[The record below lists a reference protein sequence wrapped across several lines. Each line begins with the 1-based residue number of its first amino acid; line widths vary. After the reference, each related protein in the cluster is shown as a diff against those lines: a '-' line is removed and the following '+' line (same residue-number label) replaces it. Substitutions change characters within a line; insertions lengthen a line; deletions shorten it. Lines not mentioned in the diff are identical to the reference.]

1 VQYLIQPLPSI
12 FPPEAEIALNLPV
25 LIFSIGISVLTGI
38 VCGLWPAMR
47 LSRADLRQAF
57 DDCAHKLAGRRG
69 TRSAHTVLLAAQV
82 ALTILLLAC
91 SGATVRRLSQLVHA
105 DLGYEP
111 QDLSTVNL
119 VLHEGSHDQWASR
132 VAYFEQI
139 REAIANDPDVV
150 SAAIGNLP
158 PTIIDST
165 PVGVPAL
172 KATSGQV
179 VAQQVSPEYFST
191 LRIPLLLGRVWTAA
205 ETAHAAHLALINDA
219 MRRRYW
225 PHDDPLGQTLVLNN
239 GVANGNVWKL
249 VAPGNDQH
257 FLIIGVV
264 GDAPNRGLG
273 DEVSPGVYV
282 PFTMTPFD
290 GFNVVVRTR
299 GNSSGLLHAIK
310 EHVHSVDPG
319 QAVGDLR
326 TATDLLEG
334 DSLGRERFVA
344 RLFSGFAFLG
354 LAFAVSGLYS
364 IQSYLVA
371 QRTRELGL
379 RIALGAQRSH
389 ILDEVTRAS
398 ALSVLGGTG
407 IGIVLNLALSQVF
420 SHWTNGNA
428 RDPEML
434 VAIVALLLFAAALA
448 SVGPALVATSIAPTD
463 ALRAE

>member
-1 VQYLIQPLPSI
+1 
-12 FPPEAEIALNLPV
+12 
-25 LIFSIGISVLTGI
+25 
-38 VCGLWPAMR
+38 
-47 LSRADLRQAF
+47 
-57 DDCAHKLAGRRG
+57 
-69 TRSAHTVLLAAQV
+69 V

-119 VLHEGSHDQWASR
+119 VLREGSHDQWASR
-132 VAYFEQI
+132 VTYFEQI

-165 PVGVPAL
+165 PVDVPAL

-205 ETAHAAHLALINDA
+205 ETAHAARLALINEA

-273 DEVSPGVYV
+273 EEVSPGVYV
-282 PFTMTPFD
+282 PFSMTPFD

-299 GNSSGLLHAIK
+299 GNTSGLLHAIK

-434 VAIVALLLFAAALA
+434 VAIVGLLLFAAALA